1 MPVVTRES
9 VSATYQIN
17 LVASGQISQI
27 AAYLPDG
34 QDALVIIT
42 NMRNFKGKAAKGI
55 GFTADMKLQQGAWP
69 SDFAELAGDTGTVNS
84 VQFHLC
90 TKNCKGSGT
99 IVHLGEW
106 AFLMINDAQ
115 MLSAGDPRWEQPLLR
130 ARLASNARGVAVPA
144 TDPSNQRTALAT
156 PSPPTPTAMDTPKAL
171 QKPPPPVVPAELVE

>member
-34 QDALVIIT
+34 QNALVIIT
-42 NMRNFKGKAAKGI
+42 NMRNFKGKATKGI
-55 GFTADMKLQQGAWP
+55 GFTADMMLQQGAWP
-69 SDFAELAGDTGTVNS
+69 SDFAELAGDTGTVHS

-106 AFLMINDAQ
+106 AFLTTND
-115 MLSAGDPRWEQPLLR
+115 
-130 ARLASNARGVAVPA
+130 V
-144 TDPSNQRTALAT
+144 
-156 PSPPTPTAMDTPKAL
+156 
-171 QKPPPPVVPAELVE
+171 

>member
-17 LVASGQISQI
+17 LVASGQINQI
-27 AAYLPDG
+27 AADLPDG
-34 QDALVIIT
+34 QNALVIIT

-55 GFTADMKLQQGAWP
+55 GFTADMMLQQGAWP
-69 SDFAELAGDTGTVNS
+69 SDFAELAGDTGTVHS

-106 AFLMINDAQ
+106 AFLTINDAQ

-130 ARLASNARGVAVPA
+130 ALLASNARAVAVPA